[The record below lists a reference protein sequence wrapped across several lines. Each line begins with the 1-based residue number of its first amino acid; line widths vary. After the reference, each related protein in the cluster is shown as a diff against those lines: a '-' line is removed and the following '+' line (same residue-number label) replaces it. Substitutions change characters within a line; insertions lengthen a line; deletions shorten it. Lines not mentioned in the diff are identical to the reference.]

1 MSTAYPTL
9 VHALLHWERLK
20 PTSIYLTQPD
30 AHGVVTHYCWVAVA
44 DQVRRA
50 ATHLRSLALPPGSNI
65 ALLGKNS
72 AHWIMADLA
81 IALAGHVSVPLYPTL
96 NANTARYVLDH
107 SEARLLIVGKLDGL
121 SDAWKEIREVLPAG
135 LPLLALPMAP
145 DCEATLWTDVVL
157 NTAPDTGLAPP
168 APDALATILYTSGS
182 TGRPKGV
189 MHCHAVIAR
198 GAQALCELLG
208 VTDADRMLS
217 YLPLA
222 HVAER
227 IAVGAVSVRSGC
239 RVFFADRLET
249 FAQDLARARPTIF
262 FSVPRLWT
270 KFHLAVNEKLPERRQ
285 KLLFRL
291 PLVSRVVKKKLLARM
306 GLDQVRV
313 AMTGSAPLPQK
324 IIDWYRGLGLE
335 LLELYGMSEN
345 LAYSHAARPG
355 QTRIGYVGHA
365 MPGVQVRIA
374 ANGELLV
381 KSPCQMLG
389 YYKDAEKTAAET
401 TADGYFHTGDRG
413 ELDDEGRVR
422 ITGRV
427 KELFKTAKGKYV
439 APAPIENRIASH
451 PAIESVCVTGAGQAQ
466 AFALMTLSPESQ
478 KELATAQGRAN
489 LEQTLGGLLKQVN
502 AALEDHERLACFVVT
517 STPWT
522 IETGEL
528 TPTLKIKRDVIE
540 QRYQPQSERWAA
552 ARAPVVWN

>member
-1 MSTAYPTL
+1 MSPQHPTL
-9 VHALLHWERLK
+9 VHALLHWACLK
-20 PTSIYLTQPD
+20 PDTTYLTQPD
-30 AHGVVTHYCWVAVA
+30 TSGAVTDYRWAEVA
-44 DQVRRA
+44 DQVRRV
-50 ATHLRSLALPPGSNI
+50 ATHLRTLALPPGSNI

-96 NANTARYVLDH
+96 NASTARYVLEH

-121 SDAWKEIREVLPAG
+121 GDAWKEIREVLPTG
-135 LPLLALPMAP
+135 LSLLALPMAP
-145 DCEATLWTDVVL
+145 ECEATLWTDIVARTVPTEHLVL
-157 NTAPDTGLAPP
+157 PDPQ
-168 APDALATILYTSGS
+168 ALATILYTSGS

-189 MHCHAVIAR
+189 MHSHAIIAR
-198 GAQALCELLG
+198 GAQALCELLA
-208 VTDADRMLS
+208 VSETDRVLS

-227 IAVGAVSVRSGC
+227 IAVGAVSVCGGC
-239 RVFFADRLET
+239 HVFFADRLET
-249 FAQDLARARPTIF
+249 FARDLARARPTIF

-291 PLVSRVVKKKLLARM
+291 PLISGAVKKKLLARM

-324 IIDWYRGLGLE
+324 IIDWYRSLGLE

-355 QTRIGYVGHA
+355 QTKVGYVGHA

-374 ANGELLV
+374 DNGELLV

-401 TADGYFHTGDRG
+401 SADGYFHTGDRG

-451 PAIESVCVTGAGQAQ
+451 PAIESVCVTGAGQPQ
-466 AFALMTLSPESQ
+466 AFALLTLSPESQ
-478 KELATAQGRAN
+478 KGLAMNGGRASM
-489 LEQTLGGLLKQVN
+489 EQTLAALLAQVN
-502 AALEDHERLACFVVT
+502 AALEDHEQLACFVVT
-517 STPWT
+517 QTPWS
-522 IETGEL
+522 IEGGEL

-540 QRYQPQSERWAA
+540 QRYQEHAERWAV
-552 ARAPVVWN
+552 ARTPVIWH